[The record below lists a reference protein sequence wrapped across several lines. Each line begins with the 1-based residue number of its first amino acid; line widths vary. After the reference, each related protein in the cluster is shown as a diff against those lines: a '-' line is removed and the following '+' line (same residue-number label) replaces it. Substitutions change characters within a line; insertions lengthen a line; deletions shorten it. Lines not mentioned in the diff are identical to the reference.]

1 MPKINNMSITSL
13 TTAEYEMLLDPQV
26 VKWDQFHTAIL
37 ESISNRRA
45 TNENN
50 AKSRRH
56 AYITDI
62 EHASDAVKLDYPDVI
77 ANYVDQRRRD
87 DWSSCIVVLTSAFES
102 CLSLGLKHGEN
113 NLKARIKSILEE
125 PWTPVDPEYE
135 GKICYI
141 TGFVLMTIG
150 NLGDKATGEVAA
162 ALKYIK
168 MEASATKE
176 EARAQNLPTALT
188 EGKEI
193 VSLTYVNEQFY
204 NVMVKA
210 ESVFHQLLSD
220 ECIAR
225 YGILSL

>member
-1 MPKINNMSITSL
+1 MSITSL

-113 NLKARIKSILEE
+113 NPLK
-125 PWTPVDPEYE
+125 PES
-135 GKICYI
+135 
-141 TGFVLMTIG
+141 
-150 NLGDKATGEVAA
+150 N
-162 ALKYIK
+162 
-168 MEASATKE
+168 
-176 EARAQNLPTALT
+176 
-188 EGKEI
+188 
-193 VSLTYVNEQFY
+193 QFWR
-204 NVMVKA
+204 
-210 ESVFHQLLSD
+210 SHGHQLIPSM
-220 ECIAR
+220 R
-225 YGILSL
+225 GKYVTSLVLFS